1 MMATPSLS
9 DTQLDVAKAMRV
21 DGVTAEVVGAFRAA
35 GIRSLLLKG
44 PAIGVWLYDDSVHR
58 CYGDVDLLV
67 APQDDDAAR
76 RALTRLGFQD
86 LDAELSA
93 NEVERLLE
101 LNDLAPHAFTWVRP
115 GSRVAVDLHH
125 TLHGVAADRQAVWE
139 VLAAEAELRELRG
152 VPIETPS
159 PEARALVV
167 ALHAAWNG
175 TSQQKSLEDL
185 DRAVERLPESLWRR
199 TAALAAR
206 LDAVE
211 LLATGLRLRPRGA
224 SLADALRLPAAA
236 DVEVAIRAAGM
247 PPMALGFERL
257 ASTRGLRPRLALA
270 AEELFPPPL
279 FMRHSSPLARRGTA
293 GLALAYLRRLPWLVQ
308 HAWGGFHAWRRARRD
323 TR

>member
-21 DGVTAEVVGAFRAA
+21 DAVTAEVVGAFRSA

-44 PAIGVWLYDDSVHR
+44 PAIGAWLYDDSVHR

-76 RALTRLGFQD
+76 RTLTRLGFHD
-86 LDAELSA
+86 LDADLSA
-93 NEVERLLE
+93 SEVERLLE

-115 GSRVAVDLHH
+115 GSRVAIDLHH
-125 TLHGVAADRQAVWE
+125 TLHGVGTDRQTVWD
-139 VLAAEAELRELRG
+139 VLAAEAELRELRD

-175 TSQQKSLEDL
+175 TSQQKSLDDL
-185 DRAVERLPESLWRR
+185 DRAATCLPESLWRR
-199 TAALAAR
+199 AADLAVR

-224 SLADALRLPAAA
+224 ALADALGLPAAA
-236 DVEVAIRAAGM
+236 HVEVAIRAAGM

-257 ASTRGLRPRLALA
+257 ASTRGLRARLALIA
-270 AEELFPPPL
+270 GELFPPPV
-279 FMRHSSPLARRGTA
+279 FMRHSSRLARRGRA

-308 HAWGGFHAWRRARRD
+308 HAGGGFHAWRRARRE